1 MDDVQNNSHALC
13 NTSLSSS
20 PSSLSSSSRLLSAL
34 SVFVL
39 CETGQSVKQY
49 QEGWKMCL

>member
-1 MDDVQNNSHALC
+1 MDYVQNNSNALC
-13 NTSLSSS
+13 NTS
-20 PSSLSSSSRLLSAL
+20 SSLSSSSSSSRLLRAL

-49 QEGWKMCL
+49 REGWKMCL